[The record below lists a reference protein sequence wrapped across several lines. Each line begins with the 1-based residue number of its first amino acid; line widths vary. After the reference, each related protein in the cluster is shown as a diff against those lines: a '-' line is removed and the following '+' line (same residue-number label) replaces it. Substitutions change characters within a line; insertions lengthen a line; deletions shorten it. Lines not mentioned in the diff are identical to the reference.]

1 MSSHDS
7 SPSSIR
13 AVLFDFGLVLSASED
28 PTAWKRMKDFLGAE
42 ETAFHPA
49 YWSRRL
55 DYDRGTLTGAD
66 FWRQIALE
74 FGMQLDGLQLQQLM
88 AEDIALWGRPNQD
101 MIDWAAALQ
110 RAGIKTGVLSNMGD
124 AMETGLRALCPWIDN
139 FHHCTFSHRLLTVK
153 PDPAI
158 YHHAVEGLGMPAEEI
173 LFVDD
178 RAENVAG
185 AEAIGMQAIQY
196 TDHASF
202 VSTMRARGLGWLL
215 DVGKI

>member
-1 MSSHDS
+1 MSSRDS
-7 SPSSIR
+7 SSSSIH

-28 PTAWKRMKDFLGAE
+28 PAAWKRMLDFFGAE

-55 DYDRGTLTGAD
+55 EYDRGTLSGET
-66 FWRQIALE
+66 FWREIAQE
-74 FGMQLDGLQLQQLM
+74 FGMHLDGDQLRQLM
-88 AEDIALWGRPNQD
+88 AEDIALWGRPNQE

-124 AMETGLRALCPWIDN
+124 AMETGLRALWPWMEN
-139 FHHCTFSHRLLTVK
+139 FHHCTFSHRLFTVK

-158 YHHAVEGLGMPAEEI
+158 YLHAVEGLGVPAEEI

-185 AEAIGMQAIQY
+185 AEAVGMQAIQY
-196 TDHASF
+196 TGHASF
-202 VSTMRARGLGWLL
+202 VSAMRERGFGWLL
-215 DVGKI
+215 DVGR